1 MLPPIFQTGW
11 LHDKCISQPSLH
23 LRFLWWCIHP
33 AEWNIEAIEE
43 LFLILTT
50 PRDRLLDNRALRWI
64 LRLHTRDAKAFLL
77 ISEMLQEN
85 LWQVRSIIYVISERK
100 STVPAPQAIQTKA
113 GFLIYIRIH
122 LIKIWYQWRSQRI
135 VATKRRQKQ
144 KQNITQYWACAL

>member
-1 MLPPIFQTGW
+1 M
-11 LHDKCISQPSLH
+11 
-23 LRFLWWCIHP
+23 
-33 AEWNIEAIEE
+33 EE

-50 PRDRLLDNRALRWI
+50 PRDRLLHNRALRWI

-100 STVPAPQAIQTKA
+100 STVPAPRAIQTKA

-122 LIKIWYQWRSQRI
+122 LIKIWYQ
-135 VATKRRQKQ
+135 
-144 KQNITQYWACAL
+144 